1 MDLINNCTEG
11 ADRSILAREHPTSD
25 SCLKRQGEPYY
36 KKYITP
42 QCILKITQETITYCI
57 TPSLQ
62 SCLITPALSTAG
74 SLQIFCSGAYLKTSV
89 QTWLQKYNTAEV
101 RGLCRCN

>member
-25 SCLKRQGEPYY
+25 SCLKRQGAPYY

-57 TPSLQ
+57 TPS
-62 SCLITPALSTAG
+62 TPELPDYTSTEHCRLSADILHWG
-74 SLQIFCSGAYLKTSV
+74 LFKNISPNLVAKV
-89 QTWLQKYNTAEV
+89 QH
-101 RGLCRCN
+101 C